1 MRPVLVAVT
10 AVAVTVSACSGSASA
25 PDEPESSVGLLE
37 TVRDRG
43 YLACGVSGTAVGFS
57 YTQADGSQRG
67 FDADYCRAVAAAV
80 LGDADA
86 VAFVTLTSAERIG
99 AVQTGAVDVLF
110 RTATHTQTR
119 DTHLGVD
126 FGPVI
131 YYDGQRLMAR
141 ASDGYTSSST
151 VADIDGAVVCA
162 NAGTTT
168 ERNIVDAA
176 AAAGVEI
183 TLDTFENHDI
193 VIENFVAK
201 ACDIVTGDGSGLV
214 GRKNTAQPEDQ
225 EWVIFPPA
233 PISKE
238 PLAPVYAQG
247 DPAWGDVIDW
257 VVYATIIADEKGITS
272 VNVDGM
278 AADPPDAEAQRLLG
292 GEGEL
297 QSGMGLAP
305 DAFHQAIRQVGNYD
319 EIFERHLVPV
329 GLAREG
335 SPNASWRD
343 GGLIYAPP
351 AR

>member
-1 MRPVLVAVT
+1 MVRAVVAA
-10 AVAVTVSACSGSASA
+10 AVVVSACSGSSASL
-25 PDEPESSVGLLE
+25 DEPGPGAGLLE

-43 YLACGVSGTAVGFS
+43 HLVCGVSGTAVGFS
-57 YTQADGSQRG
+57 YTQDDGSQRG

-86 VAFVTLTSAERIG
+86 VVFVTLTSAERFA

-110 RTATHTQTR
+110 RTSTHTQTR
-119 DTHLGVD
+119 DGHLGVD

-141 ASDGYTSSST
+141 VVDGYTASST
-151 VADIDGAVVCA
+151 VTDIDGAVVCT

-176 AAAGVEI
+176 AATGVEI
-183 TLDTFENHDI
+183 TLATFEDHDI
-193 VIENFVAK
+193 VMENFVAG

-214 GRKNTAQPEDQ
+214 GRKNTAEPDDQ
-225 EWVIFPPA
+225 KWVIFPPA

-247 DPAWGDVIDW
+247 DPAFGDVIDW
-257 VVYATIIADEKGITS
+257 VVYATIIADEKGITTGN
-272 VNVDGM
+272 VNAM
-278 AADPPDAEAQRLLG
+278 AADPPDAESQRLLG

-297 QSGMGLAP
+297 QTGMGLAP
-305 DAFHQAIRQVGNYD
+305 DAFHQVIRQVGNYN

>member
-1 MRPVLVAVT
+1 MLVAVA
-10 AVAVTVSACSGSASA
+10 AVAVVVSACSGSASTLG
-25 PDEPESSVGLLE
+25 EPEPGVGLLE

-43 YLACGVSGTAVGFS
+43 HLVCGVSGTAVGFS
-57 YTQADGSQRG
+57 YTQTDGSQRG

-80 LGDADA
+80 LGDAGA
-86 VAFVTLTSAERIG
+86 VVFVTLTSAERFA

-110 RTATHTQTR
+110 RTSTHTQTR

-131 YYDGQRLMAR
+131 YYDGQQLMAR
-141 ASDGYTSSST
+141 AGDGYTSSST

-176 AAAGVEI
+176 AAARVEI
-183 TLDTFENHDI
+183 TLNTFENHD
-193 VIENFVAK
+193 VVMENFVAG
-201 ACDIVTGDGSGLV
+201 ACAVVTGDGSGLV
-214 GRKNTAQPEDQ
+214 GRKNTAQPDDQ
-225 EWVIFPPA
+225 QWVIFPPA

-238 PLAPVYAQG
+238 PLAPVYAQT
-247 DPAWGDVIDW
+247 DPAFGDVIDW

-272 VNVDGM
+272 ANVDGM
-278 AADPPDAEAQRLLG
+278 AADPPDAESQRLLG

-297 QSGMGLAP
+297 QTGMGLAA
-305 DAFHQAIRQVGNYD
+305 DAFHQVIRQVGNYN

-329 GLAREG
+329 GLTRED

>member
-1 MRPVLVAVT
+1 MVRAALAAALV
-10 AVAVTVSACSGSASA
+10 VSACSGSAST
-25 PDEPESSVGLLE
+25 PGEPEPGVGLLE

-43 YLACGVSGTAVGFS
+43 NLVCGVSGTAVGFS
-57 YTQADGSQRG
+57 YTQADGSLRG
-67 FDADYCRAVAAAV
+67 FDADYCRAVAAAI

-86 VAFVTLTSAERIG
+86 VVFVTLTSAERFA
-99 AVQTGAVDVLF
+99 AVQSGAVDVLF
-110 RTATHTQTR
+110 RTSTHTQTR
-119 DTHLGVD
+119 DTQLGVD

-141 ASDGYTSSST
+141 AGDGYASSSI

-168 ERNIVDAA
+168 EHNIVDAA
-176 AAAGVEI
+176 VAAGVDI
-183 TLDTFENHDI
+183 TLNTFENHDI
-193 VIENFVAK
+193 VMENFVAE
-201 ACDIVTGDGSGLV
+201 ACDVVTGDGSGLV
-214 GRKNTAQPEDQ
+214 GRKNTSEPDDQ
-225 EWVIFPPA
+225 QWVIFPPA

-238 PLAPVYAQG
+238 PLAPVYAQS
-247 DPAWGDVIDW
+247 DPAFGDVIDW

-272 VNVDGM
+272 ANVDEM
-278 AADPPDAEAQRLLG
+278 AADPPDAESQRLLG

-297 QSGMGLAP
+297 QTGMGLAA
-305 DAFHQAIRQVGNYD
+305 DAFHQVVYQVGNYN

-329 GLAREG
+329 GLTREG

>member
-1 MRPVLVAVT
+1 MLVA
-10 AVAVTVSACSGSASA
+10 AVAAVVVAACSGSASP
-25 PDEPESSVGLLE
+25 PDEPESGVGLLE
-37 TVRDRG
+37 TVHDRG
-43 YLACGVSGTAVGFS
+43 HLVCGVSGTAVGFS

-67 FDADYCRAVAAAV
+67 FDADYCRAVAAAI

-86 VAFVTLTSAERIG
+86 VAFVTLTSAERIA

-119 DTHLGVD
+119 DAHLGVD

-141 ASDGYTSSST
+141 ADDGFTSSST
-151 VADIDGAVVCA
+151 VADIDGTVVCA

-176 AAAGVEI
+176 AGAAVEI
-183 TLDTFENHDI
+183 TLNTFENHDI
-193 VIENFVAK
+193 VIENFVAG
-201 ACDIVTGDGSGLV
+201 ACEVVTGDGSGLAA
-214 GRKNTAQPEDQ
+214 RKNTAQPDDQ
-225 EWVIFPPA
+225 QWVIFPPA

-238 PLAPVYAQG
+238 PLAPVYAQD
-247 DPAWGDVIDW
+247 DPAFGDVIDW

-272 VNVDGM
+272 ANVDEM
-278 AADPPDAEAQRLLG
+278 ATDPPDAEAQRLLG

-297 QSGMGLAP
+297 QTGMGLAP

-319 EIFERHLVPV
+319 EIFERNLVPV
-329 GLAREG
+329 GLTREG